1 MGTFATRQEP
11 AEERTGADTEIR
23 LWPEGGR
30 AYGYRQAT
38 AGTSS
43 GCYSSPWGGSKP
55 GETLELLVS
64 LARSTVEAHSRRRP
78 ARLAGV

>member
-38 AGTSS
+38 AGTST
-43 GCYSSPWGGSKP
+43 GATGFARCWDGAGALRTALRGGHAVP
-55 GETLELLVS
+55 VQTFGTVRYQRPEL
-64 LARSTVEAHSRRRP
+64 T
-78 ARLAGV
+78 